1 MKTPFS
7 LCKIYFRN
15 ILWLS
20 LILIAACK
28 KSNDVEP
35 ASIQIT
41 SAEYDGKLLF
51 VNKNNFQI
59 TTDKE
64 AIFSSNDSRI
74 NMTEEGLVKRL
85 TSGEVVSIEVAPKEQ
100 PENKTRFYLLGATD
114 TNHDKPQITYNGKGA
129 TDTYNSYLKGW
140 ATLQKLPVNN
150 ETYALV
156 LRHADADQGVDYSLN
171 HDDAGPANWWKSKDK
186 ALARQL
192 NEEGRTRAKELGSNL
207 KALGYPIARIYASE
221 FNRAIETV
229 ELMDLNLPITQDGRL
244 NHPSYNKGSLF
255 QGLIKILENTPT
267 DNKITLIATH
277 HPINEIINSGGYP
290 TFPDVSP
297 FNWTGMYFVKMT
309 ADGTISY
316 EGAVSWGM
324 VNYWRQLSKP

>member
-1 MKTPFS
+1 MMTLFS
-7 LCKIYFRN
+7 LRKKHFIS

-20 LILIAACK
+20 CFFLAACK
-28 KSNDVEP
+28 KNNDDELP
-35 ASIQIT
+35 NIQIT
-41 SAEYDGKLLF
+41 STEYDGKLLF

-59 TTDKE
+59 ATNRE
-64 AIFSSNDSRI
+64 AVFSSEDSRI
-74 NMTEEGLVKRL
+74 NMDPNGLVKRV
-85 TSGEVVSIEVAPKEQ
+85 TSGEVVAIDIAPKEQ
-100 PENKTRFYLLGATD
+100 PANKTRFYVLGATD

-150 ETYALV
+150 ETYVLV

-171 HDDAGPANWWKSKDK
+171 HDDVGPANWWKSTDK

-192 NEEGRTRAKELGSNL
+192 NEEGKTRARELGANL
-207 KALGYPIARIYASE
+207 KALAYPISRVYSSE

-229 ELMDLNLPITQDGRL
+229 ELMELNLPITQDSLL
-244 NHPSYNKGSLF
+244 NHPSHNKGDLF
-255 QGLIKILENTPT
+255 KGLTKILQGIET
-267 DNKITLIATH
+267 DNKITLISTH
-277 HPINEIINSGGYP
+277 HPINEIIISGGYP

-297 FNWTGMYFVKMT
+297 FNWTGMYFVKI
-309 ADGTISY
+309 APDKSLSY

>member
-1 MKTPFS
+1 MMILLS
-7 LCKIYFRN
+7 LRKRHFVN

-20 LILIAACK
+20 ILLLSACK
-28 KSNDVEP
+28 KSDDHELP
-35 ASIQIT
+35 GIQIT

-59 TTDKE
+59 TTNRD
-64 AIFSSNDSRI
+64 AIFSSDDSRVKMDA
-74 NMTEEGLVKRL
+74 NGLVKRL
-85 TSGEVVSIEVAPKEQ
+85 TSGEVVAIDIAPKEQ

-140 ATLQKLPVNN
+140 ATLQKLPVSN

-192 NEEGRTRAKELGSNL
+192 NEEGRIRARELGANL
-207 KALGYPIARIYASE
+207 KALGYPISRVYASE

-229 ELMDLNLPITQDGRL
+229 ELMELNLPIKQDSLL
-244 NHPSYNKGSLF
+244 NHPSHNKGDLF
-255 QGLIKILENTPT
+255 KGLTRILQGTPI
-267 DNKITLIATH
+267 DNEITLLSTH
-277 HPINEIINSGGYP
+277 HPINEIIISGGYP

-297 FNWTGMYFVKMT
+297 FNWTGMYFVKIAPDKT
-309 ADGTISY
+309 LTY

-324 VNYWRQLSKP
+324 VNYWRHLSKP